1 MIQTF
6 PEDFSFD
13 GTKTNIEQM
22 IGNAVP
28 VNLGYYVAD
37 AIFRFSGEKRVE
49 TSKNKPRIQRH
60 LFSEQVADQ
69 R

>member
-6 PEDFSFD
+6 PEDFSFE

-28 VNLGYYVAD
+28 VNLGTFVAD
-37 AIFRFSGEKRVE
+37 AIFRYSGVKRINNAADF
-49 TSKNKPRIQRH
+49 TFARSKQ
-60 LFSEQVADQ
+60 LSFY
-69 R
+69 